1 MQMTEKFEMK
11 IHIPP
16 RKSRLRGFTL
26 VELLVV
32 IAIIGILI
40 ALLLPAI
47 QSAREA
53 GRRANCASNLKNIG
67 LALLNYEDVNGRFP
81 YGVKSS
87 AGRDHATGRAAWG
100 WGSYILPFLEQEQL
114 YNTMQVDTQELHDLM
129 IDYEQF
135 RQLPQTHLSIYR
147 CPSDDGPEL
156 NHERSFTNNRYGDT
170 PMATSNYVAVQ
181 GTRWANGDWDSDNS
195 TWITERDDPW
205 GTFWVDSKTR
215 LSDIRD
221 GTSNTFI
228 VGERCW
234 ANNAA
239 IWVGVRNYNGTG
251 EWGLRQTQGIV
262 NIKPNAPAPEG
273 NRGFSSNHPKGT
285 QFVFADGH
293 VSFIPNTINFDTTG
307 SNALPGK
314 PNLANMGTYQ
324 RLARRND
331 GQTVGEY

>member
-1 MQMTEKFEMK
+1 MTVHR
-11 IHIPP
+11 ILRIPRIPIKP
-16 RKSRLRGFTL
+16 RRRGFTL

-53 GRRANCASNLKNIG
+53 GRRAHCASNLKNIG

-81 YGVKSS
+81 YGAKSS
-87 AGRDHATGRAAWG
+87 VGRDHAKGRAAWG
-100 WGSYILPFLEQEQL
+100 WGTYILPFLEQEQL
-114 YNTMQVDTQELHDLM
+114 CNTMRVDSQELHDLM

-135 RQLPQTHLSIYR
+135 RSLPQTHLPIYR

-156 NHERSFTNNRYGDT
+156 NHERSFTNDRYGDT
-170 PMATSNYVAVQ
+170 PMATSNYIAVQ
-181 GTRWANGDWDSDNS
+181 GTRWANGDYDGETG
-195 TWITERDDPW
+195 TWITPRNDPW
-205 GTFWVDSKTR
+205 GIFWVDSKTKI
-215 LSDIRD
+215 SDIKD
-221 GTSNTFI
+221 GTSNTFL

-234 ANNAA
+234 ANFAG

-251 EWGLRQTQGIV
+251 EWGLRQALGIS
-262 NIKPNAPAPEG
+262 NIKPNAAGPEG

-293 VSFIPNTINFDTTG
+293 VALIPNTINFDNTG
-307 SNALPGK
+307 AGAEPGK

-331 GQTVGEY
+331 GQTVGEF